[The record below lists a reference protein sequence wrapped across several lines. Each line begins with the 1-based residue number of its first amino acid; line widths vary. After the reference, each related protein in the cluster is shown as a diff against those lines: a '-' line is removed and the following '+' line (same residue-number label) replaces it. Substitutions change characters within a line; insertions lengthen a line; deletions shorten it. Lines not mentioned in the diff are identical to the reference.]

1 MGKIVRSPRMRYL
14 VVEAD
19 KSSEYTGFVNGA
31 HKWGLPGV
39 DTCPA
44 CKSTWASTSRTYPS
58 VDLTPLAPFS
68 EFESPG
74 AVPIEEYERLCGLV
88 RPLLPPGA
96 VLQPGCEL
104 GPLVGSA
111 QGRFGT
117 LVRLHPRMLLV
128 QREAFEKLQAEDLHG
143 LRASP
148 AQLRFRQ
155 RNPPELLELELLPVG
170 RVYADCLPPK
180 RKPPCS
186 RCGRLGLTLPDD
198 LVLDAATLPSD
209 LDVFR
214 LEDFSVVT
222 CPQRFAEACKRLGL
236 DGVVFHPVPVS
247 GTREGKSARSG

>member
-1 MGKIVRSPRMRYL
+1 MRYFTI
-14 VVEAD
+14 EED

-31 HKWGLPGV
+31 HKWGLPGI

-58 VDLTPLAPFS
+58 VDLTPLSTLS

-74 AVPIEEYERLCGLV
+74 AVPLEEYERLCGLV
-88 RPLLPPGA
+88 RPFLPPGA

-104 GPLVGSA
+104 GPLVGNA
-111 QGRFGT
+111 QGRFGA

-128 QREAFEKLQAEDLHG
+128 QREALEKLRAEGMRG
-143 LRASP
+143 LRGCP
-148 AQLRFRQ
+148 TQLRFRQ
-155 RNPPELLELELLPVG
+155 RNSPELLELELLPVG
-170 RVYADCLPPK
+170 RAHADCLPPK

-186 RCGRLGLTLPDD
+186 RCGRFGLTLPDE

-214 LEDFSVVT
+214 LEEFSVVT
-222 CPQRFAEACKRLGL
+222 CTERFADACERLGL
-236 DGVVFHPVPVS
+236 DGVVFNPVPVS
-247 GTREGKSARSG
+247 KSRKRASPVE